1 MEKIFL
7 LAIAIS
13 TLFLLA
19 KIVEMRYFDKQK
31 PLKMVIRDTVIVLG
45 CAFLP
50 LLVFFQFDVK
60 FNEIF
65 QFGEAPT
72 GPSQIFTDD
81 PGF

>member
-7 LAIAIS
+7 LSIAIS
-13 TLFLLA
+13 ALFLVS

-31 PLKMVIRDTVIVLG
+31 PLKLVIRDTLIVLA
-45 CAFLP
+45 CSFLP

-65 QFGEAPT
+65 QMGDEPT